1 MAAVSEVVLYGQPG
15 CHLCEEAEAALDEL
29 RRSHAFGLVKID
41 IHSDPEIARRYLG
54 KIRTLRDDIRT
65 ERQIRALS
73 PSLRKDIGWPDAWE
87 RRRG

>member
-41 IHSDPEIARRYLG
+41 IHSDPEIARRYLFEIPVIEVDG
-54 KIRTLRDDIRT
+54 ARVTSAPIDIRAVAA
-65 ERQIRALS
+65 ALTAS
-73 PSLRKDIGWPDAWE
+73 ATDA
-87 RRRG
+87 GGV